1 MEQSAVKQRQA
12 NSKEGSVSVTESNMK
27 PTEKE
32 IHAGNEEG
40 AGEEEQL
47 PEEDPLTASQFQTQE
62 FQQLNE
68 ELYKMEDDFAEDN
81 EGQFTLD
88 TIRNG
93 IGRVAT

>member
-12 NSKEGSVSVTESNMK
+12 NSKEGSVAVTESNMK
-27 PTEKE
+27 PTEKV

-40 AGEEEQL
+40 AGEE

-68 ELYKMEDDFAEDN
+68 ELYKMEDDFAEDI